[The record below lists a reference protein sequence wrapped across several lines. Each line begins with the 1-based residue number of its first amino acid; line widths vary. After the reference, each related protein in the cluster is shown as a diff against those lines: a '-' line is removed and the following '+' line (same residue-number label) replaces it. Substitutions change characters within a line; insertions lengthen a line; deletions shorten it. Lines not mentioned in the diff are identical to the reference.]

1 MNSLSIILLIT
12 GVVGYIL
19 CFILDKG
26 YMAHTMKEPVKFH
39 NLWNLLGIICFL
51 QSITKTFISIGI
63 NT

>member
-39 NLWNLLGIICFL
+39 NLWNLLGIICFCL
-51 QSITKTFISIGI
+51 IIASLYALTVLL
-63 NT
+63 